1 METSD
6 LAIRPATYADAAGIA
21 QCVHN
26 AYEHYIPILGMNPN
40 PMLENYGELIEHC
53 RVFVI
58 ADSDLIVG
66 LIVLEIADEG
76 FLLNNIAV
84 HPKYQGRGYG
94 RLLLNFAEREAMHNG
109 YSSIYLYTNV
119 KMTENQVIYKK
130 RGYVEFA
137 RRNVNGRHGVF
148 MRKMLPNADT

>member
-6 LAIRPATYADAAGIA
+6 LVIRAAKYADVSDIA

-26 AYEHYIPILGMNPN
+26 AYVHYVPILGMKPN
-40 PMLENYGELIEHC
+40 PMLDDYGEIIEHC
-53 RVFVI
+53 CVFVI
-58 ADSDLIVG
+58 ANSDLIMGV
-66 LIVLEIADEG
+66 IVLEISDEG
-76 FLLNNIAV
+76 FLLDNIAV
-84 HPKYQGRGYG
+84 HPKYQGRGLG
-94 RLLLNFAEREAMHNG
+94 SLLLDFAEQEAMRNG

-119 KMTENQVIYKK
+119 KMTENQIIYKK

-148 MRKMLPNADT
+148 MRKFLANANS